1 MVCAFLKFT
10 SRILLVQIQILV
22 DFNPRG
28 YRIPSD
34 SYLTF
39 QFKNNDM
46 RKLTLILAILTIG
59 VLKMNAQ
66 KIKESE
72 VPAAVKTSFDKNFSG
87 QTAKWEKE
95 DGNFEAGF
103 KKDGKNMS
111 ATFKPDGTFLE
122 TEIAIKES
130 EFPTGV
136 MDYIKTNYKGKK

>member
-1 MVCAFLKFT
+1 
-10 SRILLVQIQILV
+10 
-22 DFNPRG
+22 
-28 YRIPSD
+28 
-34 SYLTF
+34 
-39 QFKNNDM
+39 M

-136 MDYIKTNYKGKK
+136 MDYIKTNYKGKKIKESAKITSAANTVTYEAEIEGKDVIFDSNGKFIKEVKD